1 VRRSTVSVQGMRDEL
16 EHIPEETFGAL
27 EHLLDSTVA
36 ELKREAFGTVSY
48 VGEDIIRATG
58 FNRARSE
65 EIVLI
70 RGDVLGIV
78 FSSSLEETGIVLMDH
93 GTGIKAG
100 EEVRHTGRVLDVPV
114 GKSLIGRVVDALG
127 RPRDGKPPPRTSGR
141 KPIERDAPGIMDRA
155 PVEIPLQTGI
165 KIIDALIPI
174 GRGQR
179 ELILGDRQ
187 TGKTAIA
194 IDTVLNQQDSG
205 VLCVYCFIG
214 KEASEAAKQISDL
227 AERGAMD
234 YTVVVIATGDD
245 TPGLQYASPYAAMS
259 IGEEFRDAGQDVLI
273 VFDDLTRHAWAY
285 RQISLLLRRPP
296 GREAYPGDIFF
307 IHSRLL
313 ERATRLSAERG
324 GGSITA
330 LPIVETEAQNISAY
344 IPTNLISI
352 TDGQIYTSP
361 ELFRKGILPAIDA
374 GRSVSRVGG
383 KAQLSAYRK
392 LAGDL
397 KLSYAQFTELE
408 TFARFGA
415 TLEENTRRTIE
426 HGRRIREIFKQ
437 DRHRPLSVYD
447 QIIVLL
453 AASAGIFDGIA
464 PDRVREAEDRIR
476 KSVSEELPEIGEKI
490 RAGRML
496 IEEDRDRILRHA
508 SEVLKN
514 SKEGRDRA

>member
-1 VRRSTVSVQGMRDEL
+1 
-16 EHIPEETFGAL
+16 
-27 EHLLDSTVA
+27 
-36 ELKREAFGTVSY
+36 
-48 VGEDIIRATG
+48 
-58 FNRARSE
+58 
-65 EIVLI
+65 
-70 RGDVLGIV
+70 
-78 FSSSLEETGIVLMDH
+78 
-93 GTGIKAG
+93 
-100 EEVRHTGRVLDVPV
+100 
-114 GKSLIGRVVDALG
+114 
-127 RPRDGKPPPRTSGR
+127 
-141 KPIERDAPGIMDRA
+141 MDRA

-194 IDTVLNQQDSG
+194 VDTILNQKDSG

-214 KEASEAAKQISDL
+214 KEASEAAKQIADL
-227 AERGAMD
+227 TERGAME
-234 YTVVVIATGDD
+234 YTVVVVSTGDD

-259 IGEEFRDAGQDVLI
+259 IAEEFRDKGRDALI

-307 IHSRLL
+307 IHARLL
-313 ERATRLSAERG
+313 ERATRLSGESG

-374 GRSVSRVGG
+374 GKSVSRVGG
-383 KAQLSAYRK
+383 QAQLISYRK

-397 KLSYAQFTELE
+397 KLGYAQFTELE
-408 TFARFGA
+408 NFARFGA
-415 TLEENTRRTIE
+415 TLEESTRKTIE

-437 DRHRPLSVYD
+437 DRHRPLPVYD

-453 AASAGIFDGIA
+453 AAAAGTFDGIA
-464 PDRVREAEDRIR
+464 ADRVREAEDLVR
-476 KSVSEELPEIGEKI
+476 KSVSEELPETGEKI
-490 RAGRML
+490 RAGKL
-496 IEEDRDRILRHA
+496 IDNGDRDRILRLA
-508 SEVLKN
+508 ANVLGGR
-514 SKEGRDRA
+514 EGEAHV